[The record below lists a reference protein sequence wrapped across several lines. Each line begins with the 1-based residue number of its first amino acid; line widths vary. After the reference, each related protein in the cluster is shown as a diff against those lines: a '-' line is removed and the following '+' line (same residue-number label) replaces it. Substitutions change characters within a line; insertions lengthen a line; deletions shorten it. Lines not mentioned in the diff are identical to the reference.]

1 MKKYQRS
8 KDKLVSLIQ
17 ESVRSAPE
25 IKRDYR
31 GTPLIVKSIIQGTIK
46 TYRHGM

>member
-1 MKKYQRS
+1 MKKHQKS

-17 ESVRSAPE
+17 EAVYSAPE

-31 GTPLIVKSIIQGTIK
+31 GTPLIVKSIVQGTVK
-46 TYRHGM
+46 TYRHGV